1 MGSLA
6 MFWMD
11 RSIFRRVIYRV
22 GDLFRSPP
30 EVPPRHERMEAELPS
45 QGLQVSVEKALNS
58 RCTSDY
64 DGNPKR
70 FHWGM
75 FDGTKKL
82 SEKSISEIVEAAKIP
97 LVVDAGVDMQTK
109 ENLVT
114 FVIHDSASERP
125 TDSLMIESGMQQQAV
140 GLVCAALGAGMVF
153 RNLGRDG
160 TRISER
166 TYAAIR
172 IKLDPMKPSYA
183 GRFWSNDTPGGR
195 LPVREGS
202 LSEPERDGDQP
213 LIEVLKTL
221 KREEDGIS
229 ATKESISQLLWAAR
243 GRTPHY
249 YKSRPWGMTIP
260 TWGAEL
266 NITSI
271 FLVSKNKVWKYVN
284 WHGNRPLHSLEA
296 VAPVKPELCK
306 DLLAVPAPYDCA
318 IVLGK
323 NEASGRA
330 LWEVGYGLLNLM
342 VQARSLGLAYSARLI
357 DQKEKA
363 LLKNHNIDDGPSA
376 LFLKADK
383 ETPFDV

>member
-1 MGSLA
+1 M
-6 MFWMD
+6 
-11 RSIFRRVIYRV
+11 
-22 GDLFRSPP
+22 
-30 EVPPRHERMEAELPS
+30 
-45 QGLQVSVEKALNS
+45 
-58 RCTSDY
+58 
-64 DGNPKR
+64 
-70 FHWGM
+70 
-75 FDGTKKL
+75 
-82 SEKSISEIVEAAKIP
+82 
-97 LVVDAGVDMQTK
+97 
-109 ENLVT
+109 
-114 FVIHDSASERP
+114 
-125 TDSLMIESGMQQQAV
+125 
-140 GLVCAALGAGMVF
+140 
-153 RNLGRDG
+153 
-160 TRISER
+160 
-166 TYAAIR
+166 
-172 IKLDPMKPSYA
+172 
-183 GRFWSNDTPGGR
+183 
-195 LPVREGS
+195 
-202 LSEPERDGDQP
+202 SEPERDGDQP
-213 LIEVLKTL
+213 LIEVLRTL
-221 KREEDGIS
+221 KKEENGIS